1 MVYIPDIIDFKPF
14 YIQAETDSVAHST
27 TEWGLVPRINPYPLL
42 PTPKEPFKNEWL
54 DENGDQEYTRQMYYE
69 SMEISVGF
77 YVKAYD
83 TEEHNAAEVLR
94 MQIDDFF
101 SYIRNGEFKIYD
113 SYSGLG
119 RQKVRY
125 AGYSEESFKRRD
137 NAGKKWATA
146 RFTINFK
153 INDPITRV
161 TYDNGVLKAV

>member
-1 MVYIPDIIDFKPF
+1 MVYVPDIIDLKPF
-14 YIQAETDSVAHST
+14 YVQSSTDTKAKDT
-27 TEWGLVPRINPYPLL
+27 TEWGLVPRVNPYPLL
-42 PTPKEPFKNEWL
+42 PTPKQPFKNEWL

-113 SYSGLG
+113 SYTDLG
-119 RQKVRY
+119 RQGVRY
-125 AGYSEESFKRRD
+125 AGYEEGTFKSRND
-137 NAGKKWATA
+137 WASAT
-146 RFTINFK
+146 FTVKFK
-153 INDPITRV
+153 INDPLTRV
-161 TYDNGVLKAV
+161 MLKNGALITE